1 MGSKE
6 HSAEGLYIIPHKHK
20 VTGEDRMRR
29 KGHRP
34 LLIWFTGLSGSGKST
49 LSGLLEQE
57 LFERQVHTYLLD
69 GDNVRKGLN
78 KDLGFSKECRTENIR
93 RIGETANLMLDAG
106 LVVLAAFV
114 SPFRKDRETVREL
127 VGPENFLEVFVDCPL
142 KVCEQRDVKG
152 LYKKAR
158 DGKIQDFTGV
168 SSPFEAP
175 ERPDV
180 HIRTSEQTLEVSLN
194 ELIQAVLPK
203 IKIK

>member
-1 MGSKE
+1 
-6 HSAEGLYIIPHKHK
+6 
-20 VTGEDRMRR
+20 MRR

-57 LFERQVHTYLLD
+57 LFRLNTHTYLLD

-78 KDLGFSKECRTENIR
+78 RDLGFTIECRTENIR
-93 RIGETANLMLDAG
+93 RIGEAARLMLDAG

-114 SPFRKDRETVREL
+114 SPIRKDRETVREL
-127 VGPENFLEVFVDCPL
+127 VGTERFLEVFVDCPL
-142 KVCEQRDVKG
+142 EICEARDVKG

-158 DGKIQDFTGV
+158 DGKISDFTGI

-175 ERPDV
+175 ENPDV
-180 HIRTSEQTLEVSLN
+180 HIRTNETSLEASLN

-203 IKIK
+203 IKL

>member
-1 MGSKE
+1 MSSKE
-6 HSAEGLYIIPHKHK
+6 QPAKELYIIPHEHK
-20 VTGEDRMRR
+20 ITGEDRMRR

-57 LFERQVHTYLLD
+57 LFRRNTHTYLLD

-78 KDLGFSKECRTENIR
+78 KDLGFSRECRTENIR
-93 RIGETANLMLDAG
+93 RIGEAARLMLDAG

-114 SPFRKDRETVREL
+114 SPIRKDRETVREL
-127 VGPENFLEVFVDCPL
+127 VGPERFLEVFVDCPL
-142 KVCEQRDVKG
+142 EVCEERDVKG

-158 DGKIQDFTGV
+158 DGKIADFTGI
-168 SSPFEAP
+168 SAPFEAP
-175 ERPDV
+175 ENPDV
-180 HIRTSEQTLEVSLN
+180 HIRTHETSLEVSLN

-203 IKIK
+203 IKL